1 MRFFCVVCIY
11 QYNESEKLV
20 SDCTSLKTASREL
33 DPQSV
38 SFGFHPCDVEGCDM
52 WMLSWSVRSTSALG
66 RENEHH
72 RITVSH
78 SSRQSKHQTQH
89 IPALKQPIKAAQ
101 LIFSGQTLYLNFWTN
116 TQQSMGVSTRGA
128 IRSCSGYK
136 KKNVQGWFGKG
147 CCLPG
152 AEEEEEEQDEKSSF
166 SCFFPIRSFKVAKIV
181 QPVPVHVLITKTI
194 TRTVFFSIHMLM
206 YIVIF

>member
-1 MRFFCVVCIY
+1 
-11 QYNESEKLV
+11 
-20 SDCTSLKTASREL
+20 
-33 DPQSV
+33 
-38 SFGFHPCDVEGCDM
+38 
-52 WMLSWSVRSTSALG
+52 
-66 RENEHH
+66 
-72 RITVSH
+72 
-78 SSRQSKHQTQH
+78 
-89 IPALKQPIKAAQ
+89 
-101 LIFSGQTLYLNFWTN
+101 
-116 TQQSMGVSTRGA
+116 MGVSTRGA

-152 AEEEEEEQDEKSSF
+152 AEEEEEEEQEEKSSF